1 MSQRPPIT
9 FIGTFPDLTGITQ
22 LRAGDTLAGLVNH
35 ADFSPNSLMFADSG
49 GTVSSVVLPDNTVL
63 GNTGTGPTSLTM
75 ATLAPLVA
83 QELSVDDL
91 FTVSGLNDG
100 DTVVYSAEDSSWVN
114 LPNSLGTLI
123 DVNDAV
129 PNAGDF
135 LVYSGVSWEPQ
146 AGAPVDGQIYGR
158 QNGAWVRVPIS
169 DGSGGTLDHS
179 ALGNL
184 LVDTHTQY
192 HNDARGDAR
201 YYQQAVINGLLAGK
215 AALNHQHVLAD
226 ITDRGALA
234 AKSTVAE
241 ADIENSAVAL
251 AKIKTAFST
260 EGQLIRSTG
269 PLNPPQWATIPTGI
283 SLSVSGTSSG
293 VKNYFVATTDWRIT
307 GWYLVGTAAG
317 TTATLDVIKASMTV
331 PTALQTIVGTEPPQ
345 LLNAQLASDTNLNTW
360 SDLDVAVGD
369 VIGISV
375 TSTNAASELLTLS
388 LVGYQL

>member
-1 MSQRPPIT
+1 MSQQTPIT
-9 FIGTFPDLTGITQ
+9 FIGTFPDFTGFSE
-22 LRAGDTLAGLVNH
+22 LKAGDTLAGLVNH
-35 ADFSPNSLMFADSG
+35 ADFSPNSLVFADAAG
-49 GTVSSVVLPDNTVL
+49 AVAAVVLPDNTVL
-63 GNTGTGPTSLTM
+63 GNTGAGPTSLTM

-83 QELSVDDL
+83 QQLNIDDL
-91 FTVSGLNDG
+91 FTVSGLSDG
-100 DTVVYSAEDSSWVN
+100 DTVVYNSTDGSWAN

-123 DVNDAV
+123 DVSATV

-135 LVYSGVSWEPQ
+135 LVYSGTSWEPQ

-201 YYQQAVINGLLAGK
+201 YYQQAAINGLLAGK
-215 AALNHQHVLAD
+215 APLSHQHVLAD
-226 ITDRGALA
+226 ITDRGSLA
-234 AKSTVAE
+234 AKSSVAE
-241 ADIENSAVAL
+241 ADIDNAAVAL
-251 AKIKTAFST
+251 VKLKTAFSS

-269 PLNPPQWATIPTGI
+269 PASPPQWATIPAGVA
-283 SLSVSGTSSG
+283 LSVSGVSAG
-293 VKNYFVATTDWRIT
+293 VKNYFVATSNWRIT
-307 GWYLVGTAAG
+307 GWYLVGTAAA
-317 TTATLDVIKASMTV
+317 TTATLDVIKAHETV
-331 PTALQTIVGTEPPQ
+331 PSSLQTIVGTEPPQ
-345 LLNAQLASDTNLNTW
+345 LINAQLASDTSLNTW

-375 TSTNAASELLTLS
+375 TSTNGVSELLTLS
-388 LVGYQL
+388 LIGYQL